1 MNSTLDSKIF
11 GTLFGDAEISQVLT
25 DESYVRTLLEV
36 ETALAR
42 AEARVG
48 VIPQAAADLI
58 ANAADPNKIDLELLS
73 KGTVR
78 SGVPIIALVQETRKA
93 VGGEAAS

>member
-1 MNSTLDSKIF
+1 MTSALDSKIF
-11 GTLFGDAEISQVLT
+11 GTLFGDTEISQVLT
-25 DESYVRTLLEV
+25 DESYVRALLEV

-48 VIPQAAADLI
+48 VIPQAAANQI
-58 ANAADPNKIDLELLS
+58 ANAADPNKIDLESLS

-78 SGVPIIALVQETRKA
+78 SGFPIIALVQEIRKA
-93 VGGEAAS
+93 VGGEA